1 MAISNYTELKAAI
14 SDWLDRSDLSGN
26 AADFITL
33 AEARFNRLLNVVEAD
48 ATFTGVVGSREV
60 DISSISLIEPIG
72 LFLSNNSDEDEISIA
87 TAGTIEFENISAYPS
102 FATFDGTKIKFNC
115 PLDAAYSIRL
125 RYRGKF
131 ALSDASPTNDLLADH
146 PDVYLAGSIVWG
158 GVYIADAGKVQGF
171 KTLLDEF
178 IDETQN
184 HLSQKKRGLAR
195 PSSDLV
201 GMTKNYGFYYS

>member
-72 LFLSNNSDEDEISIA
+72 VFLSNNSDEDEISIA
-87 TAGTIEFENISAYPS
+87 TAGTIEFENTSAYPS
-102 FATFDGTKIKFNC
+102 FATFDGAKIKFNC

-125 RYRGKF
+125 RYRGTF
-131 ALSDASPTNDLLADH
+131 ALSDASPTNDLLTDH

-184 HLSQKKRGLAR
+184 HLSQKKRGLVR

>member
-1 MAISNYTELKAAI
+1 MAISNYTDLKAAI

-48 ATFTGVVGSREV
+48 ATFTGVVGSREI

-72 LFLSNNSDEDEISIA
+72 VFLSNNSDEDEISIA
-87 TAGTIEFENISAYPS
+87 TAGTIEFENTSAYPS
-102 FATFDGTKIKFNC
+102 FATFDGAKIKFNC